1 MKLVV
6 GLGNPGKKYAGTR
19 HNVGFDV
26 LAELSARCG
35 GGKPKERFEAE
46 TVEIF
51 IGTERVLLLAPQ
63 TYMNASGRSV
73 RQAVDFF
80 QLPLADVM
88 VVSDDLNLPV
98 GKLRIRGAGSAGGQK
113 GLENIIQQLRTNE
126 FARLR
131 IGIDPPPA
139 NTNAAD
145 YVLGRFGKIDGEAVK
160 TAIFR
165 SADAIEAWV
174 RHGVPATMNQ
184 FNSDPDV
191 PPREPKKPRVPRAG
205 VENDPKARKPQSEE
219 S

>member
-26 LAELSARCG
+26 LAELSARFA

-63 TYMNASGRSV
+63 TFMNASGRSV

-80 QLPLADVM
+80 QLPLSEVI
-88 VVSDDLNLPV
+88 VVVDDLNLPV
-98 GKLRIRGAGSAGGQK
+98 GKLRIRTSGSAGGQK

-139 NTNAAD
+139 QMNAAD
-145 YVLGRFGKIDGEAVK
+145 YVLSRFGKIDGEAVK
-160 TAIFR
+160 AAIHR
-165 SADAIEAWV
+165 SADAVEAWV
-174 RHGVPATMNQ
+174 RQGLTATMNQ
-184 FNSDPDV
+184 FNSDPDA
-191 PPREPKKPRVPRAG
+191 PPREPKKPREPR
-205 VENDPKARKPQSEE
+205 PQLEKGPTE
-219 S
+219 SNPRPDES